1 LLLDDRLLGVS
12 TPGPKPPRRGLGPFL
27 VALVLLAVIGGA
39 AGWIYGARVADQRAA
54 DRPVQEETQD
64 TPAAPAGEDCPA
76 ATQEAARGAGAAGAL
91 TEVLYIRTEDD
102 KQVWICRDP
111 AGTLFYQGYVGPA
124 DGDFIQG
131 ENALFLTTVEETGGG
146 YLATNRTDEGTTTYS
161 VTPYRLTQSTNG
173 KESTYQVTDR
183 RPD

>member
-1 LLLDDRLLGVS
+1 MS
-12 TPGPKPPRRGLGPFL
+12 TPGPKPPRRALAPFL
-27 VALVLLAVIGGA
+27 VALLLLAVIGAA

-54 DRPVQEETQD
+54 NRPAQEETQD
-64 TPAAPAGEDCPA
+64 TPGTEPEVPVGEDCPA
-76 ATQEAARGAGAAGAL
+76 ATQEAARGAGSSGGL

-102 KQVWICRDP
+102 KQVWICRDT

-131 ENALFLTTVEETGGG
+131 ENALFLTSVEETGGG
-146 YLATNRTDEGTTTYS
+146 YLATNQTDDGTTTYS